1 VFSLFTFSIPSA
13 SKTECPTPCDS
24 PNPTPFFSSLSRE
37 CCWHFLDIHMNKLF
51 SKTIT
56 LCALIFLYFNF
67 LIDDIPVTEICI
79 YNLTIRKFKYRKIKA
94 HKVIVSRNNLFIWIS
109 RKCQQHSRLRLEK
122 NGVGLGESH
131 GVGYSVL
138 EVEGIENVKS
148 ETLVLIQWLRK
159 KKKNQW
165 V

>member
-1 VFSLFTFSIPSA
+1 
-13 SKTECPTPCDS
+13 
-24 PNPTPFFSSLSRE
+24 
-37 CCWHFLDIHMNKLF
+37 
-51 SKTIT
+51 
-56 LCALIFLYFNF
+56 
-67 LIDDIPVTEICI
+67 
-79 YNLTIRKFKYRKIKA
+79 
-94 HKVIVSRNNLFIWIS
+94 VIVSRNNLFIWIS
-109 RKCQQHSRLRLEK
+109 RKCQQHSRLWLEK

-159 KKKNQW
+159 KKNQW